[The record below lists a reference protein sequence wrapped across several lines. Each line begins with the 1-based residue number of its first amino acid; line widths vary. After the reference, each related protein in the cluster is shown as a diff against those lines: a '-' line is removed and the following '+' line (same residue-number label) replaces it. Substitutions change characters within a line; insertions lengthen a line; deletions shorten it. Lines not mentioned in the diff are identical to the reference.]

1 MAGIPYSRA
10 TTAPCDHAD
19 EPRHDPAGSRE
30 QQPLERVH
38 ALDSGRIGPELN
50 ASDVLDLPD
59 DPLARV
65 PGAPFPPAIAP
76 SRARSAA
83 SVMLSP
89 IAAFIRPPILRRR
102 QVGRHGASSP
112 KRWAPSSRKEA
123 AGAR

>member
-1 MAGIPYSRA
+1 MEPPDPSTVRRWPVAISSVAPATPTTAGIPYSRA

-50 ASDVLDLPD
+50 ASDVLNLPD

-65 PGAPFPPAIAP
+65 PGA
-76 SRARSAA
+76 R
-83 SVMLSP
+83 
-89 IAAFIRPPILRRR
+89 
-102 QVGRHGASSP
+102 
-112 KRWAPSSRKEA
+112 EA
-123 AGAR
+123 ADDDNGDAR